1 MPGAT
6 ITSNTHGR
14 ELDATNNSLPT
25 KERLLNATKVCYER
39 QGIPKTTM
47 EDIASEANVTRRT
60 VYRHFGSHQEVLSA
74 VVHRESNLFWDL
86 LQQHLTF
93 TESFEE
99 YILEALIYIL
109 KHAPETPTH
118 RFLFNQDILPI
129 VNQMYLSSEDFI
141 SQRAKALRPVY
152 EKFNPDGKLDMIMVT
167 EWFNRTVVSYLA
179 SPSSFYQSEDE
190 LRILFRT
197 MLLPAFHSSSRS

>member
-1 MPGAT
+1 MPDTT
-6 ITSNTHGR
+6 ITSNRRRGEVEVTI
-14 ELDATNNSLPT
+14 DPPPT
-25 KERLLNATKVCYER
+25 KERLLNAAKICYER

-74 VVHRESNLFWDL
+74 VVQRESNLFWNE
-86 LQQHLTF
+86 LQQHLGC
-93 TESFEE
+93 TESFGE

-118 RFLFNQDILPI
+118 SFLFNQDILPI
-129 VNQMYLSSEDFI
+129 INQVYLSSEDFI
-141 SQRAKALRPVY
+141 KQRAEALRPVY
-152 EKFNPDGKLDMIMVT
+152 EKFNPGGQLDLVMVT

-190 LRILFRT
+190 LRTLFRT
-197 MLLPAFHSSSRS
+197 MLLPAFRL